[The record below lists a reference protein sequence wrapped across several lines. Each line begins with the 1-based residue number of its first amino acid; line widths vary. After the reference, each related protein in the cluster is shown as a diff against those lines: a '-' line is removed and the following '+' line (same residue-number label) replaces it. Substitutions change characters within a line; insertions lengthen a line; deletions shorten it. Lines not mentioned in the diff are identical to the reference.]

1 MIKGSNKNKRD
12 IIQMRI
18 EQRKNQRLMEEQA
31 LQEAMEKELKG
42 KMGKH
47 TKYKPMSTRQELN
60 FENMFGSG
68 IKTMRKN
75 KLLKI

>member
-1 MIKGSNKNKRD
+1 MIKGSNTNKRD
-12 IIQMRI
+12 TIQMRI
-18 EQRKNQRLMEEQA
+18 EQRKNRRLMEEQA

-60 FENMFGSG
+60 FENMFGGNS
-68 IKTMRKN
+68 IKKN
-75 KLLKI
+75 KSKR

>member
-12 IIQMRI
+12 TIQLRLMN
-18 EQRKNQRLMEEQA
+18 RKNRRLMEEQA
-31 LQEAMEKELKG
+31 LQEAMQKELQG

-47 TKYKPMSTRQELN
+47 KKYKPMSVRQELN

-68 IKTMRKN
+68 QKMRKN
-75 KLLKI
+75 KLLKK

>member
-1 MIKGSNKNKRD
+1 MIKGSNTNKRD
-12 IIQMRI
+12 TIQMRI
-18 EQRKNQRLMEEQA
+18 EQRKQKRLMEEQA
-31 LQEAMEKELKG
+31 LQEAMEKELQG

-68 IKTMRKN
+68 QKMRKN
-75 KLLKI
+75 KLLKK